1 MGALLP
7 TAQRPMGGMAAF
19 TPHRLAL
26 VLVIGVALTM
36 TACTATWHS
45 PANGSGERGASSSS
59 GRVGRMLWGA
69 GSNQPDLFK
78 VYPHLNGTAAVQH
91 LQPTVVGWVT
101 KAGPS
106 LPTDWALNESYSRLD
121 SFMSWR
127 LKKQL
132 DDAKGLR
139 PKSFVETGGLQCKD
153 AVHPPTNYPGCQIYV
168 NHRCAPRRDRTNA

>member
-1 MGALLP
+1 MGALP
-7 TAQRPMGGMAAF
+7 TPMAAF

-26 VLVIGVALTM
+26 VLVIGVVLTM

-45 PANGSGERGASSSS
+45 PLGRERNGALSSSA
-59 GRVGRMLWGA
+59 RVGRMLWG
-69 GSNQPDLFK
+69 SSSEPDLFK
-78 VYPHLNGTAAVQH
+78 VYPPLNGTAAVQH
-91 LQPTVVGWVT
+91 LQPTVVGWT
-101 KAGPS
+101 KKAGAS
-106 LPTDWALNESYSRLD
+106 LSTDWALNESYSRLD

-168 NHRCAPRRDRTNA
+168 NHRCVIGRVGTFCMYRS